1 MRNYAEVN
9 RLLLWDLEPYL
20 TGNPFMSSDMTGE
33 QASALALADSFYKK
47 LCPNDNSKDA
57 DAKALEKFKHINGR
71 ILDVPFDF
79 SANDEQEATFWDY
92 FKNNYRNALQF
103 EVEGTNFDL
112 AFIRENMTVGPGA
125 AQKAV
130 NTDFLSKLF
139 EGPVSYTSEF
149 LIPLYRSCLA
159 ETGLWAEAELL
170 RSSKYP
176 FAKVK
181 GGKIFFA
188 KKNAEISRTCCTP
201 ANLNLMFQMSAG
213 AFIEMRLEKY
223 FGISLS
229 TQPDKNRELARI
241 GSQDGSFGTTDLV
254 SASDSVSLQLFREIQ
269 EDNFL
274 KYIMLASRDECAVLP
289 DGSEVVLKMMSTMGN
304 GFTFPLQTLIFACA
318 VKSVYE
324 MMGLRPTAASACH
337 PSETRFGVF
346 GDDII
351 VCREAYDFVNK
362 MITKLGFEVNDAKS
376 FNTGPFRESCGED
389 YFLGRNVRGVYIR
402 SLETPQ
408 QIYSAI
414 NRLLRWSSRSGINL
428 VRTVNHLRG
437 LTQCVYVPFS
447 ESDDA
452 GIKVPL
458 RATFPVVDNR
468 YWYSYR
474 YYRRLAKEVVVDS
487 FLSSPF
493 EFMGPPKPQ
502 KSRRKATSLQASEE
516 FQNEIGKGVG
526 YLAGYIRRRDLSLTD
541 ENIDDYLMGRIDVS
555 PKISRRDPSGAR
567 PRYRLVSGSIPNW
580 DWPGNSD
587 PWRCSCETT
596 FRQLHSSW
604 ERTVMASLCVSSGW
618 V

>member
-1 MRNYAEVN
+1 MRDYAEVR

-20 TGNPFMSSDMTGE
+20 TGNPFMSSDMSAE

-47 LCPNDNSKDA
+47 LCPTGNSKEA
-57 DAKALEKFKHINGR
+57 DLAALKKFRLINDR
-71 ILDVPFDF
+71 ISEQPFDF
-79 SANDEQEATFWDY
+79 SANNEQESVFWDY
-92 FKNNYRNALQF
+92 FKNNYQNALQF
-103 EVEGTNFDL
+103 EVEGTNYDL
-112 AFIRENMTVGPGA
+112 AFIREHLAVGPGS
-125 AQKAV
+125 AQKAA
-130 NTDFLSKLF
+130 NTDFISKLF
-139 EGPVSYTSEF
+139 EGPVSFTSEY

-159 ETGLWAEAELL
+159 DTGLWADAEHL
-170 RSSKYP
+170 RSSKFP

-181 GGKIFFA
+181 GGKVFFA
-188 KKNAEISRTCCTP
+188 PKNAEISRTCCTP

-254 SASDSVSLQLFREIQ
+254 SASDSVSLQLFRSIQ

-274 KYIMLASRDECAVLP
+274 KYIMIQSRDECAVLP

-351 VCREAYDFVNK
+351 VCREAYDFTNR

-389 YFLGRNVRGVYIR
+389 YFLGHNVRGVYIR

-414 NRLLRWSSRSGINL
+414 NRLLRWSARTGINL
-428 VRTVNHLRG
+428 VRTVNYLRG
-437 LTQCVYVPFS
+437 LVHVVYVPFS

-452 GIKVPL
+452 GVKVPL
-458 RATFPVVDNR
+458 RNTFPVVDNR

-487 FLSSPF
+487 FSLQPR
-493 EFMGPPKPQ
+493 EFVGPQEPKGQ
-502 KSRRKATSLQASEE
+502 KRRKAPQIPEASEE
-516 FQNEIGKGVG
+516 FTNEFGKGVG
-526 YLAGYIRRRDLSLTD
+526 YLAGYIRRRDLSLT
-541 ENIDDYLMGRIDVS
+541 ESNIDDYLMGNVIVC
-555 PKISRRDPSGAR
+555 PKISRRDPSGAKA
-567 PRYRLVSGSIPNW
+567 RYRMVSGSIPNW
-580 DWPGNSD
+580 DWPGTSD
-587 PWRCSCETT
+587 PWRTGSDTT
-596 FRQLHSSW
+596 FRQLHSRW
-604 ERTVMASLCVSSGW
+604 ESTVMASLCVSSG
-618 V
+618 